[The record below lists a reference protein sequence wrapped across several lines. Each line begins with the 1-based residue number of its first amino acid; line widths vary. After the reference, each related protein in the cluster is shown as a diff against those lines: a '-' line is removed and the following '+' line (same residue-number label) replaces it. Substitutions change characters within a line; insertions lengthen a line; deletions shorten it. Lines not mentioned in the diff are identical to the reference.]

1 MKNRRRPGSE
11 SSLRPKF
18 FAVAVI
24 GVLGSCVGN
33 PSPETSES
41 KSTAAASPDPV
52 DDNVS
57 AQPLKPLPAA
67 AVTSIPPPP
76 LLPAEPLPEPE
87 PVVRSSIEE
96 LPAPERSVTEL
107 EGSSPPLDSWGVP
120 AASIDNLVSN
130 ASVDVALP
138 PQPVSQ
144 FIDTVFGQLLEVPYI
159 TGPGVSERTDVIA
172 LRAPARTSKRKLFAM
187 AEVALAEYGISLSVD
202 KGVVAIE
209 SQATATA
216 PPPRVIRYSDGSAA
230 ENGDAQPVL
239 QYMELRSVEV
249 SVLVELLKEVFPNQ
263 PQVRFI
269 PRPEI
274 NTLLI
279 SGPARDVATAAGII
293 EQIDQPR
300 FAGSQVARVEPSYWQ
315 ADKLADALMQAL
327 NTEGYQAARG
337 GSTIQRAVT
346 VMTVPM
352 NNQLIIFSNKPDAYE
367 RALFWVRQLDQ
378 PSAQSDEEAIS
389 IYEVR
394 NTNAEELGRLLS
406 ATMSGAASGPAPPA
420 QGAAPAAPGGA
431 QSFGGG
437 ITVDPVGNRILFK
450 GTPASSAR
458 IKRLLEL
465 LDTPPKQVLIEL
477 TIAEVT
483 LTDETRFGVEWS
495 FRRSLNGGTL
505 EGSTL
510 GGLGLTDNG
519 LLIGFEKANVEAAL
533 SAFSSNNNV
542 NILSTPRLVT
552 RSGGSATF
560 QVGTDVPIITSQTA
574 ASTQSI
580 TGTDILQT
588 VQYRQTG
595 VILNVRPVVYGNN
608 RIELEITQE
617 VSSQQ
622 SNPNAAIGS
631 PLILNRSVQTQLSL
645 EEGKTAIIGGLIQDG
660 YTRGN
665 TGIPGLKDMPAIGSL
680 FRTDSVNASKTEL
693 LILVTPYIAE
703 NPDEMQAEADRYL
716 TRINELF
723 ASRGP
728 SAFTLN
734 PWSGDRTLSAGE
746 ASTVSPAPGLFD
758 DPALNTPHLQMRLEE
773 TETAPLPGLA
783 DTTRSNAGIQ
793 VSQADLYPVR

>member
-1 MKNRRRPGSE
+1 MKGRRQSGSE
-11 SSLRPKF
+11 RRLRPKF
-18 FAVAVI
+18 FAVAFV
-24 GVLGSCVGN
+24 GALGSCVGN
-33 PSPETSES
+33 PLPELNES
-41 KSTAAASPDPV
+41 LPTPAASPDPV
-52 DDNVS
+52 GDDV
-57 AQPLKPLPAA
+57 AAEALTPLPAA
-67 AVTSIPPPP
+67 AVTKMPAPAVLSAEPPPVP
-76 LLPAEPLPEPE
+76 Q
-87 PVVRSSIEE
+87 PVVRPSIEQ
-96 LPAPERSVTEL
+96 LPAPLRTLSEL
-107 EGSSPPLDSWGVP
+107 DGASPAPGSWGVP

-130 ASVDVALP
+130 ATVDVALP

-159 TGPGVSERTDVIA
+159 TGPGVSDRTDVIA

-187 AEVALAEYGISLSVD
+187 AEVALAEYGISLAVD

-209 SQATATA
+209 SQAAATA
-216 PPPRVIRYSDGSAA
+216 PPPRVIRYADAA
-230 ENGDAQPVL
+230 ASGNDDAQPVL
-239 QYMELRSVEV
+239 QYLELRSVEV

-274 NTLLI
+274 NTLLV
-279 SGPARDVATAAGII
+279 SGPARDVATAVGII

-315 ADKLADALMQAL
+315 ADKLADAMMQAL
-327 NTEGYQAARG
+327 NTEGFQAARG

-367 RALFWVRQLDQ
+367 RALFWIRQLDQ
-378 PSAQSDEEAIS
+378 PSAQSDDESIS
-389 IYEVR
+389 IYQVR
-394 NTNAEELGRLLS
+394 NTSAEQLGQLLA
-406 ATMSGAASGPAPPA
+406 ATMQGGASAPQGVSGQPAVASG
-420 QGAAPAAPGGA
+420 GGIL
-431 QSFGGG
+431 SVGNG
-437 ITVDPVGNRILFK
+437 ITVDPAGNRILFK
-450 GTPASSAR
+450 GTPSSAGR

-483 LTDETRFGVEWS
+483 LTDETRFGVEWA
-495 FRRSLNGGTL
+495 FRRSLGGGVLDGGTQ
-505 EGSTL
+505 
-510 GGLGLTDNG
+510 GGLGLANDG
-519 LLIGFEKANVEAAL
+519 LLIGFEKASVEAAL

-542 NILSTPRLVT
+542 NILSTPRLVA
-552 RSGGSATF
+552 RSGGEAKF

-574 ASTQSI
+574 SNTQ
-580 TGTDILQT
+580 TLGGTDILQT

-622 SNPNAAIGS
+622 NNPNAAIAS

-665 TGIPGLKDMPAIGSL
+665 TGIPGLKDIPAVGSL
-680 FRTDSVNASKTEL
+680 FRTDNVSASKTEL
-693 LILVTPYIAE
+693 LILVTPFIAE
-703 NPDEMQAEADRYL
+703 DPDQMQAEAETYL
-716 TRINELF
+716 ARITELF
-723 ASRGP
+723 ESRGP
-728 SAFTLN
+728 SSFTLS
-734 PWSGDRTLSAGE
+734 PWFGDRTLSIEG
-746 ASTVSPAPGLFD
+746 VSSAMSGPARFD
-758 DPALNTPHLQMRLEE
+758 DPAL
-773 TETAPLPGLA
+773 TAPYFNARIDEGGMVPIPSLPGTSPPGGGL
-783 DTTRSNAGIQ
+783 Q